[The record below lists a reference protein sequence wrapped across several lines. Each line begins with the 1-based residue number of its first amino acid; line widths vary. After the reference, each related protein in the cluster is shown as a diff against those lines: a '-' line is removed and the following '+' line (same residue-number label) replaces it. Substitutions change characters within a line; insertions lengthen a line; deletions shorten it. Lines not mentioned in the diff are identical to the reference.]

1 MYGVR
6 ADGRVRARRDKMID
20 TVFMKSYIL
29 SLLEEEH
36 IHICGAVPLSAC
48 RVTRR
53 YLLERVGIADGT
65 VLCFATPYYV
75 EAAAPVNISRYAW
88 GRDYHVYVK
97 QLSERLLPC
106 LRQRYPHNR
115 FALFAD
121 HSPIDER
128 HAAAISGI
136 GILGNNG
143 LVITDDYSSYV
154 FIAEL
159 VTDAD
164 IGDAPHEVRHCEGCG
179 LCRTACPYHFE
190 GCLSELTQRRGELSE
205 ADRRAVLAG
214 GSAWGCDIC
223 GEVCP
228 HTRAALRRGSIHS
241 PIPFF
246 AEAQLP
252 FLTSERLAAMS
263 DEQFALRAYSWRG
276 RDVIMRNLKILE
288 DTDEARAARDT

>member
-1 MYGVR
+1 MS
-6 ADGRVRARRDKMID
+6 APRRDKMLN
-20 TVFMKSYIL
+20 TVLMKSYIL
-29 SLLEEEH
+29 SLLAEEH
-36 IHICGAVPLSAC
+36 IHLCGAVPLSAC
-48 RVTRR
+48 RITRR

-65 VLCFATPYYV
+65 VLCFAIPYYV
-75 EAAAPVNISRYAW
+75 GDAAPSNISRYAR

-97 QLSERLLPC
+97 QLSERMLPR
-106 LRQRYPHNR
+106 LEQRYPDNR

-128 HAAAISGI
+128 HAAVISGI

-164 IGDAPHEVRHCEGCG
+164 IGDAPRPLRRCEGCG

-205 ADRRAVLAG
+205 QDRAAVRAG

-228 HTRAALRRGSIHS
+228 HTRAALKRGSIYS

-246 AEAQLP
+246 AEDRLP
-252 FLTSERLAAMS
+252 FLTSEQLAAMS

-276 RDVIMRNLKILE
+276 RGVIMRNLKILE
-288 DTDEARAARDT
+288 DTDG